1 MKSLFAVII
10 ILLLPLSVY
19 GVEWTVKYPMIQ
31 PDGSV
36 KDTKISI
43 SKEYKNTRKLPYL
56 AGEWEC
62 TVNRNDHPISNPTS
76 TYLVIYCNPK
86 NDPLTAIQNDVRCT
100 DIKNLRRKYRIE
112 QDKDTKENFVKFK
125 IYSHKDKKTIVIE
138 IECKI

>member
-1 MKSLFAVII
+1 MKSLFTVII
-10 ILLLPLSVY
+10 IFLLPLSVY

-43 SKEYKNTRKLPYL
+43 SKDYFISRELPYL
-56 AGEWEC
+56 EGGWKC
-62 TVNRNDHPISNPTS
+62 KVSRSDYPKTNPTS
-76 TYLVIYCNPK
+76 TYFTIYCTPK
-86 NDPLTAIQNDVRCT
+86 DDIYTGIQNDVRCT
-100 DIKNLRRKYRIE
+100 DIKNVRIRTE
-112 QDKDTKENFVKFK
+112 YDRDTKENFVKFK